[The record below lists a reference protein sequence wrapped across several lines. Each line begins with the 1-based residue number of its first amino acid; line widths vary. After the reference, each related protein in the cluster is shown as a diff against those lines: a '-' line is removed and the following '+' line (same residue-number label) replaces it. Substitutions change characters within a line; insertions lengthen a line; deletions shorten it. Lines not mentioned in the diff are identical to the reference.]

1 MSVRAAPD
9 GGSREDNNNTE
20 GTMRPIPLLPMLA
33 AGLILTVQQVRADSC
48 SDLAM
53 RFAGPDRFSMKL
65 GELDELKTCINTI
78 LREKVS
84 ASSTEARGSTSPS
97 SPEDVSARPA
107 AAHPQPPVL
116 KDAE

>member
-1 MSVRAAPD
+1 
-9 GGSREDNNNTE
+9 
-20 GTMRPIPLLPMLA
+20 MRPIPLLLILA
-33 AGLILTVQQVRADSC
+33 AGLTLTAPQARADNC

-84 ASSTEARGSTSPS
+84 ASSTEARGSTSPALQ
-97 SPEDVSARPA
+97 DDASARSSVA
-107 AAHPQPPVL
+107 RPQPLPVL